1 MDGCKVRFH
10 WEWFY
15 NPEGLLRVIRPP
27 STASVGPSRRNR
39 FASFFRTWWCFV
51 RDFWPRTRR
60 PHQAPSSYPL
70 YLNRRKKRGIF
81 LEIGLLFLPLPTFF
95 LDSYFLP
102 ATLWETNA
110 HLIFRSRL
118 SRCQSDFQASETLVK
133 TDVSIHF
140 HFVREKKLILLVA
153 RCFHF

>member
-60 PHQAPSSYPL
+60 PRQAPSSYPL
-70 YLNRRKKRGIF
+70 YLTGKKRQF
-81 LEIGLLFLPLPTFF
+81 FRNWTTFFFASTNFF

-140 HFVREKKLILLVA
+140 HFVREKKTNLVSS
-153 RCFHF
+153 